1 MGTLKL
7 SEGRREQHI
16 GDDMLYFL
24 GQQSVL
30 SLNGQPN
37 HLPEPVLVGDLN
49 QSAVMRMILKPSF
62 NSMKAFF
69 LNSQLP

>member
-1 MGTLKL
+1 
-7 SEGRREQHI
+7 
-16 GDDMLYFL
+16 MLYFL

-49 QSAVMRMILKPSF
+49 QIAVMRMILKPSF